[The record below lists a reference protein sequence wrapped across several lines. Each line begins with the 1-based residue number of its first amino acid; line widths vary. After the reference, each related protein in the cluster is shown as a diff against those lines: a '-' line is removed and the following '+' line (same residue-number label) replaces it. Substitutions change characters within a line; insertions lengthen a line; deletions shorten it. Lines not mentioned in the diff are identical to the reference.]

1 MQPRA
6 GAPASDLAEL
16 PGGDGAHVVPSR
28 AQAGKSRVPLYYRI
42 SSALEA
48 KIRSG
53 ELPPGARVPGEKE
66 LAQEHGVSPITA
78 RAAMRV
84 LLDQNLIVRYPGRG
98 TFVTDW
104 SKTKGV
110 WGLGSMEDLLNIF
123 SKSQLT
129 VVGWKRIATP
139 AWINQFVQGAFDA
152 RCLLVQLVRRSDNV
166 PFLITNAH
174 YPPEIAAKLRRTDFT
189 RPEVR
194 NRLAINIVEEKCALT
209 VREVRQTMSAEL
221 ADPET
226 ARHLSLRPGAP
237 ILTVVRE
244 NYTEQGELVQLAKSY
259 YRTDRYRFVIN
270 LSQLDASRKGRSW
283 T

>member
-6 GAPASDLAEL
+6 SAPAPDLAEL
-16 PGGDGAHVVPSR
+16 PGEDGAHVVPSR
-28 AQAGKSRVPLYYRI
+28 AHGGRSRVPLYYRI

-53 ELPPGARVPGEKE
+53 ELPPGARVPGEKD

-104 SKTKGV
+104 SKAKGI

-129 VVGWKRIATP
+129 LVGWKHVATP
-139 AWINQFVQGAFDA
+139 AWINQFAQGAFDA

-174 YPPEIAAKLRRTDFT
+174 YPPDIAAKLRRTDFT

-194 NRLAINIVEEKCALT
+194 NRLAINIVEEKCAVT
-209 VREVRQTMSAEL
+209 VSEVRQTMSAEL
-221 ADPET
+221 ADAET

-259 YRTDRYRFVIN
+259 YRTDRFRFVIN
-270 LSQLDASRKGRSW
+270 LSHVDVSRKDRSW